1 MLAEYRRKYY
11 RPIDICPTNKY
22 TNAVSEAIAAVI
34 AKSDSLTMRFGDYEQ
49 YAELQDYTV
58 SLATLFGVA
67 PSPQMIMA
75 LYKCGCLYAMIY
87 GRQAKSTLDDLRS
100 NQISPHYVTNVD
112 KPKPFLPS
120 ERTKTS
126 SYVTPPETKE
136 KEGGELLYSKLR
148 SMMLDADSAE
158 ELEQEIEQFCT
169 QLYNKYGNK
178 SGH

>member
-1 MLAEYRRKYY
+1 
-11 RPIDICPTNKY
+11 
-22 TNAVSEAIAAVI
+22 
-34 AKSDSLTMRFGDYEQ
+34 
-49 YAELQDYTV
+49 
-58 SLATLFGVA
+58 
-67 PSPQMIMA
+67 MIMA

-100 NQISPHYVTNVD
+100 SQISPHYVTNVD

-169 QLYNKYGNK
+169 QLSNKYGDK

>member
-1 MLAEYRRKYY
+1 MPDKQIHE
-11 RPIDICPTNKY
+11 
-22 TNAVSEAIAAVI
+22 AVSEAIAAVI

-87 GRQAKSTLDDLRS
+87 GRQAKSSLDDLRS

-169 QLYNKYGNK
+169 QLYNKYGDK